1 MNKEIKFGKRKIG
14 GDNPTFI
21 VAEISANHEQKYEQ
35 AEAIIKVAAEAG
47 VDAVKMQTYTP
58 DTITLPSRK
67 KWFFV
72 GGKTNPDAW
81 KGQTFHDLYKK
92 AYTPWDWQPKLQK
105 LTHSLGMEFFSTPF
119 DETAVDFLEKMKV
132 PAYKVAAYEST
143 DFTLLRKVAKTGKP
157 VIVSVG
163 FATLKEVEFIV
174 KTLRTHGAKEI
185 ILLQCTTSYNDEPI
199 PEKTNLATMLDLKK
213 RFKVEI
219 GLSDNMGGIEVPVL
233 ASALGASVIEKHIV
247 LNREGASLDD
257 RFSLDPAEFKE
268 MVRRIRWQEKVKGKI
283 AYGPQTPA
291 EKYNR
296 GFRRS
301 LFVSQNIKKGEKIT
315 PKNVKSVR
323 PADGLET
330 RYYDEVM
337 GKIAKKDIEEGTPL
351 AWNLIS

>member
-1 MNKEIKFGKRKIG
+1 MNKGIKIGKRKIG
-14 GDNPTFI
+14 EGQPTFI

-35 AEAIIKVAAEAG
+35 AEAIVRAAAIAG
-47 VDAVKMQTYTP
+47 ADAIKMQTYTP
-58 DTITLPSRK
+58 DTITLSSRK

-105 LTHSLGMEFFSTPF
+105 LTQSLGMEFFSTPF

-132 PAYKVAAYEST
+132 PVYKVAAYEST

-174 KTLRTHGAKEI
+174 ETLRKYGAKEI
-185 ILLQCTTSYNDEPI
+185 IILQCTTSYAKEAI
-199 PEKTNLATMLDLKK
+199 SEKTNLATMKDIKE
-213 RFKVEI
+213 RFKVEV
-219 GLSDNMGGIEVPVL
+219 GLSDNMGGIDVPVL
-233 ASALGASVIEKHIV
+233 AAALGASVIEKHIV
-247 LNREGASLDD
+247 LNREGAALDD
-257 RFSLDPAEFKE
+257 RFSLDPAEFKA
-268 MVRRIRWQEKVKGKI
+268 MVDKIRWQEKVKGKV
-283 AYGPQTPA
+283 AYGPQTES
-291 EKYNR
+291 EKFNR

-315 PKNVKSVR
+315 PKNVRSVR

-330 RYYDEVM
+330 KYYDEVM

-351 AWNLIS
+351 SWKIIS